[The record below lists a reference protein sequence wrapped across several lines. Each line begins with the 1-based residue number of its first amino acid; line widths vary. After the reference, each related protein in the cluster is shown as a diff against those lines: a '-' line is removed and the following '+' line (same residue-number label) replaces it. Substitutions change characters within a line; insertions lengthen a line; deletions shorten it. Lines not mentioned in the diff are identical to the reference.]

1 MEKPHME
8 TEGRYTLVGVL
19 VLAVIALMA
28 LAIVWLAGA
37 ADNIAYRNYTVY
49 FADQSLDGLAVG
61 SPVKM
66 RGIKVGTV
74 DGYDFSSTRDEAV
87 SVTARVDADLDVHR
101 GAVAYIKR
109 NLVTGIAAIEIVNG
123 PNTAPR
129 LTATRGERYP
139 VIAEGRSDLDKVA
152 VTITKLADSG
162 GEILDKLNQVLSEEN
177 QRALSESLANLKT
190 LSAQLADS
198 KAGLKA
204 TLAGVRASADE
215 FRIASANIRQT
226 TGRVEG
232 KLVEVAG
239 STDIAIKEAVVAM
252 EQLQR
257 DASLISASIQQL
269 SDTGTLEMARLGSEV
284 RNGTETLTTTG
295 QRLSDPRTILFGPAQ
310 AQLGPGEKLP

>member
-1 MEKPHME
+1 ME
-8 TEGRYTLVGVL
+8 TEGRYTLVGTL
-19 VLAVIALMA
+19 VLAVIALMT
-28 LAIVWLAGA
+28 LAIVWLVGA
-37 ADNIAYRNYTVY
+37 ADNIAYRNYTIY
-49 FADQSLDGLAVG
+49 FKQQSLDGLAVG

-74 DGYDFSSTRDEAV
+74 DGYEFATTRDEAV
-87 SVTARVDADLDVHR
+87 SVIARIDADLDVHR

-129 LTATRGERYP
+129 LETSGDERYP

-162 GEILDKLNQVLSEEN
+162 GEILDKLNQVMSEEN
-177 QRALSESLANLKT
+177 QRALSESLANLRT

-198 KAGLKA
+198 ETGLKA

-239 STDIAIKEAVVAM
+239 SADIAIKEAVVALDK
-252 EQLQR
+252 LQQ

-269 SDTGTLEMARLGSEV
+269 SDTGTLEMTRLS
-284 RNGTETLTTTG
+284 RDLRTSSDTLTTTG
-295 QRLSDPRTILFGPAQ
+295 QRLSDPRAILFGPAQ
-310 AQLGPGEKLP
+310 QQLGPGEKLP